1 MTRRNAF
8 TGIMAAT
15 GAAIAGTLKAT
26 PQPNIV
32 RQSEL
37 QQVIDLENQAE
48 ALAVDIH
55 RRLKAGSQLER
66 GALGVSNVSY
76 SDYDEAIGGNCSEGL
91 GARGSSQSF
100 SGGEMRAR
108 HLNCAEREW
117 SVDVA

>member
-8 TGIMAAT
+8 TGIMAAAGT
-15 GAAIAGTLKAT
+15 AIAGTLKAI
-26 PQPNIV
+26 PQVDIV

-91 GARGSSQSF
+91 GGLRIHTAKEI
-100 SGGEMRAR
+100 GEDAK
-108 HLNCAEREW
+108 LLAEYPDPAEF
-117 SVDVA
+117 ALY